1 MATSGSRRT
10 TRTTTMR
17 TITPTGWRRYVY
29 STNHKD
35 IGTMYLVFAI
45 VRRRD
50 RRRACR
56 SRCAWSCSIRA
67 CRFSTTRTCSTC
79 SPPRHG
85 LIMIFF
91 MVMPAMIGGFGNWFV
106 PLMIGAPDM
115 AFPRMNN
122 ISFWLLPA
130 SFALLLIS
138 LFVEGEP
145 GSPGVGGGWTIY
157 APLSTSGHPGP
168 AVDFA
173 ILVAAHRRRLVD
185 PRRHQLHHHDLQHA
199 RARHDAAQDAA
210 VRVVELG
217 DRVPAAAVAAGARR
231 RHHHAADRPQLR
243 HDLLRRRSGGGDPI
257 LFQHLFWF
265 FGHPEV
271 YILILPGFGIVSQI
285 VSTFSR
291 KPVFGYL
298 GMAYAMVAIGGI
310 GFVVWAHHMYTVG
323 MSTATQAYFV
333 AATMV
338 IAVPTGV
345 KIFSWIATMWGGSI
359 EFKTPMLWA
368 IGFIFLFTVG
378 GVTGVV
384 LANAGVDRSLQDTYY
399 VVAHFHYVLSL
410 GAVFAIFAGWYYWFP
425 KITGYMYSRR
435 SGKLHFWVTFIGV
448 NIVFFPQHFLGL
460 AGMPRRIADYP
471 DAFAGW
477 NLVSSIGSYIS
488 RLRRAGVLRRR
499 GRGVHPARKRPPA
512 NPWGPGATTL
522 EWTLPSPPPF
532 HQFNELPQ
540 DQVST
545 KPVMATS
552 RQRQHRS
559 RDVAS
564 RARSIA
570 EPSMAGVGDYLAL
583 LKPRVMS
590 LVVFTALVGLV
601 RGAGASASGAGV
613 LRRCCA
619 SRSAPAP
626 PAR

>member
-1 MATSGSRRT
+1 MATTFQAHGT
-10 TRTTTMR
+10 HEGHGAHEAHAD
-17 TITPTGWRRYVY
+17 PTGWRRYVY

-35 IGTMYLVFAI
+35 IGTMYLVFALI
-45 VRRRD
+45 AGVIG
-50 RRRACR
+50 A
-56 SRCAWSCSIRA
+56 ALSIAMRMELQA
-67 CRFSTTRTCSTC
+67 PGMQIFHDSHAFNVFVTA
-79 SPPRHG
+79 HG

-91 MVMPAMIGGFGNWFV
+91 MVMPAMIGGFGNWMV

-130 SFALLLIS
+130 SFTLLVIS

-145 GSPGVGGGWTIY
+145 GAPGVAAGWTIY
-157 APLSTSGHPGP
+157 APLSTTGHPGP

-173 ILVAAHRRRLVD
+173 ILA
-185 PRRHQLHHHDLQHA
+185 LHL
-199 RARHDAAQDAA
+199 
-210 VRVVELG
+210 
-217 DRVPAAAVAAGARR
+217 AGASSILGAINFITTIFNMRAPGMTL
-231 RHHHAADRPQLR
+231 HKMPLFVWSQLVTVFLLLLALPVLAGAITMLLTDRNFGTTFFSPG
-243 HDLLRRRSGGGDPI
+243 GGGDPI

-271 YILILPGFGIVSQI
+271 YILIVPGFGIISQ
-285 VSTFSR
+285 VVATFAK

-333 AATMV
+333 VATMV

-345 KIFSWIATMWGGSI
+345 KIFSWIATMWGGSL
-359 EFKTPMLWA
+359 EFKTPLLWA

-410 GAVFAIFAGWYYWFP
+410 GAVFTIFAGWYYWFP
-425 KITGYMYSRR
+425 KMSGYMYSETM
-435 SGKLHFWVTFIGV
+435 GKLHFWLTFVGV

-477 NLVSSIGSYIS
+477 NLVSSLGSYLS
-488 RLRRAGVLRRR
+488 GFGALVFFFGVAQAFMRKERA
-499 GRGVHPARKRPPA
+499 AD
-512 NPWGPGATTL
+512 NPWGAGATTL

-532 HQFNELPQ
+532 HQYNELPLI
-540 DQVST
+540 
-545 KPVMATS
+545 K
-552 RQRQHRS
+552 
-559 RDVAS
+559 
-564 RARSIA
+564 
-570 EPSMAGVGDYLAL
+570 
-583 LKPRVMS
+583 
-590 LVVFTALVGLV
+590 
-601 RGAGASASGAGV
+601 
-613 LRRCCA
+613 
-619 SRSAPAP
+619 
-626 PAR
+626 